1 MSDGRFVDDDLTWL
15 REIPPPKKFNPSH
28 EPAGSPTGGQ
38 FASGGGEVGT
48 STTPAEFIA
57 ARDRSSRI
65 EMLSPLKPDDLS
77 DHTLLTNKDK
87 TVGVAID
94 KNGDLQNLFNNGGPK
109 GAAGRLV
116 AQAIGKGART
126 LDAYDGYLPNYYRQF
141 GFIETGRIKFNPD
154 FASSNWDSSRLGQPD
169 VVFMAWNGYPSGG
182 VAGAIARASS
192 TRESW
197 IANEPTSKYYQ
208 DYDTAKSDSRRSAS
222 NRSAGKE
229 SSPADDRS
237 GNYIGPGASQGYRPT
252 LVKPKFNPNH
262 APAGSPEGG
271 QFTSGDG
278 EGGGGGGGKL
288 DHPGFGYSDSATE
301 DANGVIHTDNVYDA
315 ALALSQDRKVDLN
328 QPKTVST
335 LIQHLGQVAKSME
348 VMGEHAPNFNLC
360 NVTVQG
366 TDLFC
371 VNSKGIP
378 RIQMP
383 QLDAKQT
390 KEFVGYLKDQGYD
403 VTKSREFSSYLRAT
417 QNELNGVKVA
427 GLMAKYD
434 AGDFNP
440 DDARLIVSKD
450 NYILDGHHRWAAD
463 VGIDAK
469 NGVLNDEKKI
479 KITRV
484 DISITKLLEEAETF
498 TGGAGKKPA
507 SERSI
512 IVNTVKRMWARGVR
526 LKQMRIT

>member
-1 MSDGRFVDDDLTWL
+1 MSDGDRFVDDDLDWL
-15 REIPPPKKFNPSH
+15 REVPPPKKFNPSH

-38 FASGGGEVGT
+38 FTSGGGEGS

-57 ARDRSSRI
+57 ARDKSSRI

-77 DHTLLTNKDK
+77 EHTLLTNKDQ

-94 KNGDLQNLFNNGGPK
+94 PKGDLQNLFNNGGPK

-126 LDAYDGYLPNYYRQF
+126 LDAYDGYLPDYYRQF
-141 GFIETGRIKFNPD
+141 GFVETGRIKFNPE
-154 FASSNWDSSRLGQPD
+154 FASSSWDSAKLGQPD

-182 VAGAIARASS
+182 AAGAIARAAS
-192 TRESW
+192 TRDSW

-222 NRSAGKE
+222 DRSAGKE
-229 SSPADDRS
+229 SRPADDRS
-237 GNYIGPGASQGYRPT
+237 RNHAVVGAGKSHRAA
-252 LVKPKFNPNH
+252 LVSLLKFRAWQKFNPNH
-262 APAGSPEGG
+262 LPAGPGGG
-271 QFTSGDG
+271 QFAPADSGG
-278 EGGGGGGGKL
+278 EGGGGGKL
-288 DHPGFGYSDSATE
+288 DHPGFGYSDSARE

-348 VMGEHAPNFNLC
+348 AMGERAPNFNLC

-371 VNSKGIP
+371 VESKGIP

-383 QLDAKQT
+383 QLDAQQT
-390 KEFVGYLKDQGYD
+390 KDFVSYLKDQGYD
-403 VTKSREFSSYLRAT
+403 VSKGREFASYLRAT

-427 GLMAKYD
+427 GLMAKYKT
-434 AGDFNP
+434 GDFNP

-463 VGIDAK
+463 VGIDSL

-498 TGGAGKKPA
+498 TGGKGKKPA
-507 SERSI
+507 
-512 IVNTVKRMWARGVR
+512 N
-526 LKQMRIT
+526 